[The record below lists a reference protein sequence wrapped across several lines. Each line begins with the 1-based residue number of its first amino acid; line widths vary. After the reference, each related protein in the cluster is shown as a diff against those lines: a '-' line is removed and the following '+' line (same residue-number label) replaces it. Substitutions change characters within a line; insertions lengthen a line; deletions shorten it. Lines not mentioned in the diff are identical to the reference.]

1 MASLWSPKARLWIN
15 GRINIFGLLE
25 EKIPPKE
32 RPVIWMHC
40 ASLGEFEQGR
50 PLIEKLK
57 LKYPH
62 VFILLTFFSPS
73 GYEVRKNYKGADLVA
88 YLPMDGKKN
97 AQKFIELVHPTL
109 AIFVKYESWFHY
121 LKTLKR
127 NNIPTLLIA
136 AIFKPQQNYF
146 GILGGFL
153 RQMLNY
159 YTHIFVQDSGSL
171 ELIKQHKVTTA
182 CSISGDTRFDRVHEI
197 AAENFNHAVIEQF
210 CMNHEVIVAGSTWK
224 EDEEVLS
231 AFLKRF
237 TGKKI
242 IIAPHEISEENTSR
256 VQKLFPESVL
266 ISACNGPIPTS
277 VNVLIINTIGMLS
290 RIYRWGTVSYIG
302 GGFNKA
308 GIHNVLE
315 AAVYGKV
322 TVFGPH
328 FNRSG
333 EAEALVAKKA
343 AFTFSDTD
351 EFEVLMTKLLN
362 TPELRKSG
370 ESVAERFVIESLGA
384 TNIILDHISTLP
396 ILNDLTPNK

>member
-32 RPVIWMHC
+32 RPVIWVHC

-57 LKYPH
+57 LKYPD

-73 GYEVRKNYKGADLVA
+73 GYEVRKNYQGADLVA

-121 LKTLKR
+121 LKTLKSK
-127 NNIPTLLIA
+127 NIPTLLIA

-153 RQMLNY
+153 RQMLEY
-159 YTHIFVQDSGSL
+159 YTHIFVQDYGSL

-197 AAENFNHAVIEQF
+197 AAESFNHAVIEQF

-231 AFLKRF
+231 AFLKRIR
-237 TGKKI
+237 GKKI
-242 IIAPHEISEENTSR
+242 IIAPHEISEENTCR
-256 VQKLFPESVL
+256 LQKLFPESVL
-266 ISACNGPIPTS
+266 ISACNGPIPTT

-290 RIYRWGTVSYIG
+290 RIYRWSTVSYIG

-351 EFEVLMTKLLN
+351 EFEALMTKLLN

-370 ESVAERFVIESLGA
+370 ESVAERFVIDGLGA

-396 ILNDLTPNK
+396 ILKDLTPNK

>member
-57 LKYPH
+57 LKYPD

-73 GYEVRKNYKGADLVA
+73 GYEVRKNYQGADLVA

-121 LKTLKR
+121 LKTLKS

-153 RQMLNY
+153 RQMLEY

-197 AAENFNHAVIEQF
+197 AAESFNHAVIEQF

-231 AFLKRF
+231 AFLKRVR
-237 TGKKI
+237 GIKI

-256 VQKLFPESVL
+256 LQKLFPESVL

-277 VNVLIINTIGMLS
+277 ANVLIINTIGMLS
-290 RIYRWGTVSYIG
+290 RIYRWSTVSYIG

-351 EFEVLMTKLLN
+351 EFEMLMTKLLN
-362 TPELRKSG
+362 TPELRKSC
-370 ESVAERFVIESLGA
+370 ESVAERFVIDSLGA

-396 ILNDLTPNK
+396 ILKYLTPNK

>member
-32 RPVIWMHC
+32 RPVIWVHC

-57 LKYPH
+57 LKYPD

-73 GYEVRKNYKGADLVA
+73 GYEVRKNYQGADLVA

-97 AQKFIELVHPTL
+97 ARKFIELVHPTL

-121 LKTLKR
+121 LKTLKS

-153 RQMLNY
+153 RQMLEY

-197 AAENFNHAVIEQF
+197 AAESFNHAVIEQF
-210 CMNHEVIVAGSTWK
+210 CINHEVIVAGSTWK

-256 VQKLFPESVL
+256 LQKLFPESVL

-290 RIYRWGTVSYIG
+290 RIYRWSTVSYIG

-351 EFEVLMTKLLN
+351 EFDVLMTKLLN
-362 TPELRKSG
+362 TPELRKSC
-370 ESVAERFVIESLGA
+370 ESVAERFVIDSLGA

-396 ILNDLTPNK
+396 ILKDLTPNK

>member
-32 RPVIWMHC
+32 RPVIWVHC

-57 LKYPH
+57 LKYPD

-73 GYEVRKNYKGADLVA
+73 GYEVRKNYQGADLVA

-121 LKTLKR
+121 LKTLKSK
-127 NNIPTLLIA
+127 NIPTLLIA

-153 RQMLNY
+153 RQMLEY

-197 AAENFNHAVIEQF
+197 AAESFNHAVIEQF
-210 CMNHEVIVAGSTWK
+210 CINHEVIVAGSTWK

-256 VQKLFPESVL
+256 LQKLFPESVL

-277 VNVLIINTIGMLS
+277 VNVLIVNTIGMLS
-290 RIYRWGTVSYIG
+290 RIYRWSTVSYIG

-343 AFTFSDTD
+343 AFTFNDAD

-370 ESVAERFVIESLGA
+370 ESVAERFVIDSLGA

-396 ILNDLTPNK
+396 ILKDLTPNK

>member
-1 MASLWSPKARLWIN
+1 MASLSSPKARLWIN
-15 GRINIFGLLE
+15 GRINIFSLLE
-25 EKIPPKE
+25 KKIPPKE
-32 RPVIWMHC
+32 RPVIWVHC

-57 LKYPH
+57 LKYPD
-62 VFILLTFFSPS
+62 VFTLLTFFSPS
-73 GYEVRKNYKGADLVA
+73 GYEVRKNYQGADLVA

-121 LKTLKR
+121 LKTLKS
-127 NNIPTLLIA
+127 NNISTLLIA

-153 RQMLNY
+153 RQMLEY

-171 ELIKQHKVTTA
+171 ELINQHKVTTA
-182 CSISGDTRFDRVHEI
+182 CSISGDTRFDRVYEI
-197 AAENFNHAVIEQF
+197 AAEEFQHPVLESFCLNHD
-210 CMNHEVIVAGSTWK
+210 VIVAGSTWK
-224 EDEEVLS
+224 ADEEVLS
-231 AFLKRF
+231 LYLAKHPRSRA
-237 TGKKI
+237 
-242 IIAPHEISEENTSR
+242 IIAPHEISPENIFR
-256 VQKLFPESVL
+256 LQLLFPDSVL
-266 ISACNGPIPTS
+266 ITECDGLIPSS
-277 VNVLIINTIGMLS
+277 VNVMIINTIGMLS
-290 RIYRWGTVSYIG
+290 KIYRWSTVSYIG
-302 GGFNKA
+302 GGYNKA

-333 EAEALVAKKA
+333 EAESLVAKKA

-351 EFEVLMTKLLN
+351 EFEALMTKLLN

-396 ILNDLTPNK
+396 VFKDLTPKK

>member
-32 RPVIWMHC
+32 RPVIWVHC

-57 LKYPH
+57 LKYPD

-73 GYEVRKNYKGADLVA
+73 GYDVRKNYQGADLVA

-121 LKTLKR
+121 LKTLKS

-153 RQMLNY
+153 RQMLEY

-197 AAENFNHAVIEQF
+197 AAESFNHAVIEQF

-231 AFLKRF
+231 AFLKRVR
-237 TGKKI
+237 GIKI

-256 VQKLFPESVL
+256 LQKLFPESVL

-277 VNVLIINTIGMLS
+277 ANVLIINTIGMLS
-290 RIYRWGTVSYIG
+290 RIYRWSTVSYIG

-351 EFEVLMTKLLN
+351 EFEMLMTKLLN
-362 TPELRKSG
+362 TPELRKSC
-370 ESVAERFVIESLGA
+370 ESVAERFVIDSLGA

-396 ILNDLTPNK
+396 ILKYLTPNK

>member
-1 MASLWSPKARLWIN
+1 
-15 GRINIFGLLE
+15 
-25 EKIPPKE
+25 
-32 RPVIWMHC
+32 
-40 ASLGEFEQGR
+40 
-50 PLIEKLK
+50 
-57 LKYPH
+57 
-62 VFILLTFFSPS
+62 
-73 GYEVRKNYKGADLVA
+73 
-88 YLPMDGKKN
+88 MDGKKN

-121 LKTLKR
+121 LKTLKSK
-127 NNIPTLLIA
+127 NIPTLLIA

-153 RQMLNY
+153 RQMLEY

-197 AAENFNHAVIEQF
+197 AAESFNHAVIEQF

-231 AFLKRF
+231 AFQKRVR
-237 TGKKI
+237 GKKI

-256 VQKLFPESVL
+256 LQKLFPESVL
-266 ISACNGPIPTS
+266 ISAFNGPIPTS
-277 VNVLIINTIGMLS
+277 ANVLIINTIGMLS
-290 RIYRWGTVSYIG
+290 RIYRWSTVSYIG

-351 EFEVLMTKLLN
+351 EFEMLMTKLLN
-362 TPELRKSG
+362 TPELRKSC
-370 ESVAERFVIESLGA
+370 ESVAERFVIDSLGA

-396 ILNDLTPNK
+396 ILKDLTPNK